1 MMGFLPQLGQR
12 VAIAFTWYPKIGILA
27 SVMDSTLAL
36 VFQIAVVIMSVVVH
50 EVSHGA
56 VANALGDPT
65 AKDLGRL
72 TLNPLKHLDP
82 FGSVLLP
89 LLLSFTGF
97 IFGYAKPVPYNPA
110 NLRNRRW
117 GPALVG
123 LAGPFA
129 NLALAVL
136 FGLALRAV
144 AAAPGLAAGSLL
156 PSLLAAVVVVN
167 LALAIFNLIPV
178 PPLDG
183 HWLLMTFLP
192 ASAYGLKMFLYR
204 NSLLMLALAIFV
216 IFPLLVP
223 LISGLFSL
231 IVGRGIGGV

>member
-1 MMGFLPQLGQR
+1 
-12 VAIAFTWYPKIGILA
+12 
-27 SVMDSTLAL
+27 MDSGLL
-36 VFQIAVVIMSVVVH
+36 SIIFRIAVVIMSVVVH

-56 VANALGDPT
+56 VANALGDRT

-82 FGSVLLP
+82 FGSVILP

-110 NLRNRRW
+110 NLRNRRY
-117 GPALVG
+117 GPAMVG

-129 NLALAVL
+129 NISLAVL
-136 FGLALRAV
+136 FGLVLRLLPA
-144 AAAPGLAAGSLL
+144 GLAGSLL
-156 PSLLAAVVVVN
+156 PELLAVVVVIN
-167 LALAIFNLIPV
+167 LALAFFNLIPI

-183 HWLLMTFLP
+183 HWLLMAFLP
-192 ASAYGLKMFLYR
+192 ARAYALKVFLYK
-204 NSLLMLALAIFV
+204 NSLVMLLLAIFI

-223 LISGLFSL
+223 LITGLFSL
-231 IVGRGIGGV
+231 IVGRGLVGF